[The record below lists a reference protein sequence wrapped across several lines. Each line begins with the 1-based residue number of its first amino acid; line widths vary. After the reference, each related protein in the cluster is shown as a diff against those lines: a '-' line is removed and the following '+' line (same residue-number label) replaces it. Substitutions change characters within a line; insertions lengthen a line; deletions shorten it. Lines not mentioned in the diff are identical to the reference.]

1 MGFVSSLLG
10 IIGFGLGIPFGLL
23 FGFFFFMY
31 CEPRNVKAPI
41 IRPLRELD
49 AISLLDLLPDI
60 PLWVKNPDYD
70 RVDWLNKF
78 IFDMWP
84 YLDKAVCGTIRSMAE
99 PIFSEYIGKFH
110 INSIDFE
117 SMSLGTLPPTVH
129 GIKVQET
136 NENEL
141 VIEPAV
147 RWAGNPSITLVLK
160 LLSLPITIQL
170 MDLHIIAATRIVLK
184 PLVPAFPCFAS
195 IMVSLMEKPHV
206 DFGLKLMGADIMA
219 IPGLYHFVQE
229 QIRKQVASLYLWPQ
243 TLEIPILDASV
254 GAIHRPVGILH
265 VTVLCARK
273 LLKMDLLGTSDPY
286 VELSLSGERLP
297 AKKTSIKMKNL
308 NPEWNEHF
316 NLIVKDPQAQI
327 LQLRVFDWEKVGT
340 HDKLGMQV
348 VPLKYLSPCE
358 TKKFTLD
365 LLKITVYND
374 PQNKKP
380 RGQIVVEMA
389 YNPFR
394 EDNKG
399 YIAPLDASASEAN
412 TVKRK
417 SRDKSFHGAGL
428 LLVNVQG
435 AEDVE
440 GKHQTNPYALIHFRG
455 EQRKTQIIKKT
466 RKPCWN
472 EEFEFML
479 EGAPLKERIHIEVM
493 SKRRSLGFRLKE
505 SLGHVD
511 INLTDVVYNGRIN
524 EKYHLI
530 NSKNGVIR
538 VEIRWK
544 VI

>member
-160 LLSLPITIQL
+160 LLSLPITI
-170 MDLHIIAATRIVLK
+170 
-184 PLVPAFPCFAS
+184 
-195 IMVSLMEKPHV
+195 
-206 DFGLKLMGADIMA
+206 
-219 IPGLYHFVQE
+219 QE